1 MTFQEAS
8 GFMLIQATTPTNVSK
23 VVSVPQLLM
32 HLMGSDPRNADFIY
46 YELGEDWEKTVQI
59 CRGLQIAR

>member
-1 MTFQEAS
+1 
-8 GFMLIQATTPTNVSK
+8 MLIQDTMLTTVSK
-23 VVSVPQLLM
+23 VASVPQLLV

-59 CRGLQIAR
+59 CSGLQIAP